1 MGYRLAE
8 QNGESVAVPRLVFAH
23 LARADG
29 DTIRAALYLLGG
41 GGTDPRTMARDLGMP
56 SIEAAKRAMQYWA
69 GAGLLI
75 SERGAAPAPAAEPA
89 RVDLASVANDPYV
102 AVLCQEAQSIFGKTL
117 SRSEMQ
123 RLVGLYL
130 NDGWQPDVILLCCAE
145 VTRLGR
151 RTIAAVT
158 HLLARWRE
166 DGVETGEDAERW
178 LQRAKQREAWCQ
190 DAAAQFGIE
199 PRALTNWERR
209 TIARWHEEMGI
220 GREMI
225 DEALLRA
232 NGKNTVRY
240 VDGILRAWRAQ
251 GITTIDAARRQGQLE
266 GSNIVM
272 TERPNAQ
279 PPAASGLFVKIATA
293 SAAAVGS
300 SVHRNNSDGGRW
312 SIAAACSRAC
322 NAERVLPSQNPP
334 PSTPPEDRPVAEAR
348 PVARIIAVK
357 GSSHPRMGDHLSPA
371 GRPSA
376 RCWGSNTATGPIF
389 CRARSVAVRLSGRV
403 DVVTTAPGA
412 SKMALMTMW
421 APFPERGGP
430 ISRIESSTDAQTFVP
445 RLAPSR

>member
-1 MGYRLAE
+1 MPYKLAE
-8 QNGESVAVPRLVFAH
+8 YHGDPLAVPQLVVSH
-23 LARADG
+23 LTQTDG
-29 DTIRAALYLLGG
+29 DTIRAALYLLQTGD
-41 GGTDPRTMARDLGMP
+41 TDPRTMARALGL
-56 SIEAAKRAMQYWA
+56 SSVEAAKRALQYWA
-69 GAGLLI
+69 GLLVND
-75 SERGAAPAPAAEPA
+75 RGGAPIPEPEKPQKI
-89 RVDLASVANDPYV
+89 DLANLNDPYV
-102 AVLCQEAQSIFGKTL
+102 AVLCEEAQTAFGKAL

-279 PPAASGLFVKIATA
+279 PPAASAQKDLFNRNW
-293 SAAAVGS
+293 AAMFDEEG
-300 SVHRNNSDGGRW
+300 
-312 SIAAACSRAC
+312 
-322 NAERVLPSQNPP
+322 
-334 PSTPPEDRPVAEAR
+334 
-348 PVARIIAVK
+348 
-357 GSSHPRMGDHLSPA
+357 
-371 GRPSA
+371 
-376 RCWGSNTATGPIF
+376 
-389 CRARSVAVRLSGRV
+389 
-403 DVVTTAPGA
+403 
-412 SKMALMTMW
+412 
-421 APFPERGGP
+421 
-430 ISRIESSTDAQTFVP
+430 
-445 RLAPSR
+445 

>member
-1 MGYRLAE
+1 MGYKLAAS
-8 QNGESVAVPRLVFAH
+8 NGDTLAVPQLVLTH
-23 LARADG
+23 LTQTDG
-29 DTIRAALYLLGG
+29 DTIRAALYILQTHD
-41 GGTDPRTMARDLGMP
+41 TDPRTMARALALP
-56 SIEAAKRAMQYWA
+56 SIEAAKRALQYWA
-69 GAGLLI
+69 GAGLLV

-102 AVLCQEAQSIFGKTL
+102 A
-117 SRSEMQ
+117 
-123 RLVGLYL
+123 
-130 NDGWQPDVILLCCAE
+130 
-145 VTRLGR
+145 GR

-279 PPAASGLFVKIATA
+279 PPAASAQKDLFNRNW
-293 SAAAVGS
+293 AAMFDEEG
-300 SVHRNNSDGGRW
+300 
-312 SIAAACSRAC
+312 
-322 NAERVLPSQNPP
+322 
-334 PSTPPEDRPVAEAR
+334 
-348 PVARIIAVK
+348 
-357 GSSHPRMGDHLSPA
+357 
-371 GRPSA
+371 
-376 RCWGSNTATGPIF
+376 
-389 CRARSVAVRLSGRV
+389 
-403 DVVTTAPGA
+403 
-412 SKMALMTMW
+412 
-421 APFPERGGP
+421 
-430 ISRIESSTDAQTFVP
+430 
-445 RLAPSR
+445 

>member
-1 MGYRLAE
+1 MGYKLAAS
-8 QNGESVAVPRLVFAH
+8 NGDTLAVPQLVLTH
-23 LARADG
+23 LTQTDG
-29 DTIRAALYLLGG
+29 DTIRAALYILQTHD
-41 GGTDPRTMARDLGMP
+41 TDPRTMARALALP
-56 SIEAAKRAMQYWA
+56 SIE
-69 GAGLLI
+69 
-75 SERGAAPAPAAEPA
+75 AAEPA

-279 PPAASGLFVKIATA
+279 PPAASAQKDLFNRNW
-293 SAAAVGS
+293 AAMFDEEG
-300 SVHRNNSDGGRW
+300 
-312 SIAAACSRAC
+312 
-322 NAERVLPSQNPP
+322 
-334 PSTPPEDRPVAEAR
+334 
-348 PVARIIAVK
+348 
-357 GSSHPRMGDHLSPA
+357 
-371 GRPSA
+371 
-376 RCWGSNTATGPIF
+376 
-389 CRARSVAVRLSGRV
+389 
-403 DVVTTAPGA
+403 
-412 SKMALMTMW
+412 
-421 APFPERGGP
+421 
-430 ISRIESSTDAQTFVP
+430 
-445 RLAPSR
+445 